1 MPPRA
6 PEGGG
11 RRTPASAPLSAV
23 PRSWPV
29 LVALGL
35 VTLLLL
41 SMVAADLFVAG
52 SVAERT
58 AEIVDDEQ
66 RSIELVDDLRQQAT
80 QLASPSLT
88 EAELLQV
95 IQRIAADAKAY
106 EPLADQPGEREEWTV
121 VRRALA
127 DLQARVSA
135 GDAVGLERQ
144 VASIGKSID
153 RLVQINREGAHR
165 QADAIRQLHRR
176 AIVVDATIGLL
187 TLALVT
193 TIVGLL
199 LRVLKRQRR
208 LVESHISLLG
218 ERNRE
223 LDAFAGRA
231 AHDLR
236 VPLNPIRGYADLLL
250 TEDESPEEVRAMA
263 ARIRIA
269 VDRMSRIID
278 DMLDLS
284 RAGRAAL
291 GEASPAQ
298 VGAEVL
304 EELGAELIDADV
316 RSELTDEKVACTPG
330 VLAQILRNAVTNS
343 IKFRSHQRKLKL
355 RLKSVST
362 PTRVELAV
370 EDNGVGIDD
379 DSAEHAF
386 EPYYRGRSDREVPG
400 HGLGL
405 AIVHRA
411 ARAIGGECHISRMNP
426 EGTRITIS
434 LPRASDQ
441 LQRAIPRESD

>member
-1 MPPRA
+1 MSPGAVDGDAQRL
-6 PEGGG
+6 
-11 RRTPASAPLSAV
+11 PASPPLSAV

-80 QLASPSLT
+80 RLASPTLT
-88 EAELLQV
+88 EPELLQV
-95 IQRIAADAKAY
+95 IQRIAADARAY

-121 VRRALA
+121 VRQALEN
-127 DLQARVSA
+127 LQARVSA

-144 VASIGKSID
+144 VASISNSID
-153 RLVQINREGAHR
+153 RLVQINREGAHL

-176 AIVVDATIGLL
+176 AIVVDAAIGLL

-199 LRVLKRQRR
+199 LRVLKRQRK

-250 TEDESPEEVRAMA
+250 TGDESPEEVHVMA

-284 RAGRAAL
+284 RVGRAAP

-343 IKFRSHQRKLKL
+343 IKFRSHQRRL
-355 RLKSVST
+355 RLHLKSMST

-370 EDNGVGIDD
+370 EDNGLGIDEE
-379 DSAEHAF
+379 SAEHAF

-411 ARAIGGECHISRMNP
+411 AQAVGGECHISRIDP
-426 EGTRITIS
+426 EGTRIIIS

-441 LQRAIPRESD
+441 FQEPIPRESE